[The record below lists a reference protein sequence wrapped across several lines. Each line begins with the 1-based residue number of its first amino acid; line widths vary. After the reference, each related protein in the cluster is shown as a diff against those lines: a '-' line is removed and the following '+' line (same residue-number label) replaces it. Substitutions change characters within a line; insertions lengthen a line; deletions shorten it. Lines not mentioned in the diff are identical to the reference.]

1 MVISRRYQ
9 GDNDLEMYQ
18 NVKLT
23 CRAYR
28 VLFLFIKPIVRFYL
42 LCGVLVAV
50 AVLSLLPIMVALTP
64 HANSPAEVGHFQN

>member
-9 GDNDLEMYQ
+9 GDNE
-18 NVKLT
+18 LT

-28 VLFLFIKPIVRFYL
+28 VLCLFIKPIVSFYL
-42 LCGVLVAV
+42 FCGVLVAV
-50 AVLSLLPIMVALTP
+50 AVLSLLRIMAALTP